1 MRTFIA
7 IEIPG
12 DIRKRLADYI
22 NMLDR
27 LCGNNVKWVKEDNLH
42 FTVKFLG
49 EIEQNDLETVNRCVA
64 ETIADIEPFT
74 VGLSDVGFFPSS
86 RNPRVVWIGTDG
98 GEDELL
104 GIYQNLESC
113 LESEGFDRDSKPFSP
128 HLTIGR
134 VKRNGKL
141 VLPGTF
147 VEFEPVKFEVSSL
160 AVIKSSLT
168 PDGPIYEKLSETR
181 MVQDMNVC

>member
-64 ETIADIEPFT
+64 ETIADI
-74 VGLSDVGFFPSS
+74 
-86 RNPRVVWIGTDG
+86 
-98 GEDELL
+98 
-104 GIYQNLESC
+104 
-113 LESEGFDRDSKPFSP
+113 
-128 HLTIGR
+128 
-134 VKRNGKL
+134 
-141 VLPGTF
+141 
-147 VEFEPVKFEVSSL
+147 
-160 AVIKSSLT
+160 
-168 PDGPIYEKLSETR
+168 
-181 MVQDMNVC
+181 